1 MKNKIKNKI
10 KTEIKNKFEN
20 MMKNYNK
27 IKKYTYLDMRTR
39 FVSSSFQALNIL
51 HLKIKIHLIRAE
63 NFRIVDIEINA

>member
-51 HLKIKIHLIRAE
+51 HLKYILSVLKTLE
-63 NFRIVDIEINA
+63 L